1 MKKWAVLVFI
11 AMISIGNIFAGGASE
26 SIDSSSTFEFDGT
39 YPIKTDEPVKVTF
52 WIPLNSSVSKVI
64 SNLDE
69 NIAYQKLQENIG
81 VDIEF
86 IHPPVGQEQEAFNL
100 MIASGD
106 YPDIIGGPDLYQG
119 GAFQGLSDGVYADLT
134 ELLPKYAPDYWGYVS
149 NDEVFKREITN
160 DNGQVVLIQMYKNPV
175 DPPARYLNVKQ
186 KNLDLVGEDLPETI
200 EDYERLFQKFL
211 DAGIVPFL
219 LDASGIEEQFVN
231 LFGVNSTE
239 VNGGTFL
246 YRDENGKIQY
256 GPYQEGFK
264 DYLSLMND
272 WYEKGYISKDFASLT
287 QQQKMVLFD
296 TDQIGIF
303 ADAIVKTY
311 NRNELQGDIVVPC
324 PHPREYEGQPLHYGR
339 EAFNTVYSHENMV
352 AIAADSPN
360 KELAVAVMN
369 YFFTEEG
376 AELLNWGVEG
386 VNWDWVDGERV
397 YNDTMLNNPLM
408 DTETASYYYKAH
420 FAPKLTYQDTVCH
433 ANLLKSLGALNA
445 RMMWADDENY
455 DADFLLPNLQFTD
468 DELNTITD
476 IQVDLDTYVK
486 EMILKF
492 IIGAEPLN
500 KFGEFLEMQKA
511 LGVEELI
518 AVNQAAYDRYL
529 ER

>member
-1 MKKWAVLVFI
+1 MLFIVL
-11 AMISIGNIFAGGASE
+11 AALGNLFAGGTGESSGAASDF
-26 SIDSSSTFEFDGT
+26 SFDGT
-39 YPIKTDEPVKVTF
+39 YPLRTEEPVTITF
-52 WIPLNSSVSKVI
+52 WTPLNAAVSKVI

-69 NIAYQKLQENIG
+69 NIAYQKLQENVG
-81 VDIEF
+81 VDIQF

-100 MIASGD
+100 MIASGE

-119 GAFQGLSDGVYADLT
+119 GAFQGLSDGVYADIT
-134 ELLPKYAPDYWGYVS
+134 ELLPVYAPDYWKYVS

-160 DNGQVVLIQMYKNPV
+160 DNGQVVLVQMYKNPV

-186 KNLDLVGEDLPETI
+186 KNLDLVGEDLPVTL
-200 EDYERLFQKFL
+200 EDYERLFSKFQA
-211 DAGIVPFL
+211 AGITPFL

-246 YRDENGKIQY
+246 YRDMDGKIQY

-264 DYLSLMND
+264 GYLELMHD

-287 QQQKMVLFD
+287 PQQKTVLFD

-324 PHPREYEGQPLHYGR
+324 PHPREYEGQALHYGR
-339 EAFNTVYSHENMV
+339 EAFNTVYSHENMA
-352 AIAADSPN
+352 AISSTSPH
-360 KELAVAVMN
+360 KELALAVLN
-369 YFFTEEG
+369 YFFTDEG

-397 YNDTMLNNPLM
+397 YNDNMLNNPIM

-433 ANLLKSLGALNA
+433 ANLLKSPGALNA
-445 RMMWADDENY
+445 RMMWADEANY
-455 DADFLLPNLQFTD
+455 DCEYLLPNLQFTD

-476 IQVDLDTYVK
+476 IQIDLDTYVK

-492 IIGAEPLN
+492 IVGAEPLSN
-500 KFGEFLEMQKA
+500 YDDFIETQKA
-511 LGVEELI
+511 LGVEDLI